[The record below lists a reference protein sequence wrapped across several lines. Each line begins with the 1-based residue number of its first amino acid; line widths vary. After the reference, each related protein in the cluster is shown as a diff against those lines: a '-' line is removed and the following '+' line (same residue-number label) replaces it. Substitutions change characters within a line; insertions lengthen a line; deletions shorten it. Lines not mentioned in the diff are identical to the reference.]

1 MKKLLLIASF
11 VLSGCGGGSPPDPTV
26 ESIAEPVTKAP
37 AVINCVV
44 PSSIAP
50 AHYTGSYSIPTPT
63 QRLDTNIQRAVG
75 LKDYYAGSACSYGVT
90 LDRLQALGVDRV
102 WVYNYGRWNDF
113 SKDIWTIDKDEW
125 QIPESSFTYLVTEAK
140 KRNIKVFLALQFTAV
155 DKKGVFLPFGERV
168 PEATMRKIL
177 NSHHKLIVDYVKY
190 GEKIGLAGVSLDW
203 NAYYILNMHEY
214 TELWAT
220 SMVAIAKDIRA
231 NFSGVLTY
239 GQMGSPIYDSRI
251 YDVIDEI
258 HISLIP
264 RLTEFENSNISVAL
278 LKTKFTELINSAY
291 SQFYN
296 TNKPV
301 TWEIA
306 VQSRDKYF
314 TEGWVEDGFC
324 IGSLNGSPIAYDS
337 TNCVQKSYI
346 PDFSIQA
353 MGIEAAFEAIAEQNK
368 FITKSIDFHSSYW
381 HTDTL
386 SNSNEGFPYLS
397 QSIRGKPAEKI
408 VKQWFSRS

>member
-1 MKKLLLIASF
+1 MKKILLIVTL
-11 VLSGCGGGSPPDPTV
+11 VLSGCGGGSTSTTEAPVATV
-26 ESIAEPVTKAP
+26 AKAP
-37 AVINCVV
+37 EAISCIV

-50 AHYTGSYSIPTPT
+50 AYYTGSYSIPTPT
-63 QRLDTNIQRAVG
+63 QQLETNIQRSVG
-75 LKDYYAGSACSYGVT
+75 LKDYYAGSACAYGVT

-155 DKKGVFLPFGERV
+155 DKKGVFLPFGENV
-168 PEATMRKIL
+168 PEATMIKIL

-203 NAYYILNMHEY
+203 NAYYIHNINDY
-214 TELWAT
+214 RELWAT

-239 GQMGSPIYDSRI
+239 GQMGMPLNDSRI

-258 HISLIP
+258 HVSLVP
-264 RLTEFENSNISVAL
+264 RLTEIENSNISIAL
-278 LKTKFTELINSAY
+278 LKTKFTELIDSYY
-291 SQFYN
+291 SLLSN
-296 TNKPV
+296 TTKPV

-306 VQSRDKYF
+306 IQSRDKYF

-324 IGSLNGSPIAYDS
+324 IGSLNGVPMSNDS
-337 TNCVQKSYI
+337 SNCMQKNYTT
-346 PDFSIQA
+346 DFSIQA
-353 MGIEAAFEAIAEQNK
+353 MGIQAAFEAIAEQNK
-368 FITKSIDFHSSYW
+368 FITKSINFHSSYW

-386 SNSNEGFPYLS
+386 GNNTEGFPYLS